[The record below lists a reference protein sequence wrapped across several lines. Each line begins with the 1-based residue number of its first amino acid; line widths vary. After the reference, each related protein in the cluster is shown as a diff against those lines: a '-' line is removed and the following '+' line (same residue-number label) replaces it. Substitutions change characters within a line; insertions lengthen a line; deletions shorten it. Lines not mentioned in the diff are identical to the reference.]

1 VFFARAW
8 PQLSRSHSGFAA
20 QCDPSLSRQ
29 FGEDVIA
36 FISSSPGML
45 MSNRSGKL
53 FSTLLIASFAGG
65 VLASTPQAP
74 AHADDTCLPGPKATT
89 PRGSHWYYRVEPGT
103 KRHCWYLGEA
113 RGKTTQRTAAK
124 HSSPAPAPDKPAE
137 TSAATPLQPSV
148 ANARAEF
155 DSATAT
161 PDQATANPSPS
172 DTTSS
177 AMRDQAT
184 ANPSPSDTALS
195 NDTAQTANTSQP
207 AVATRWPDP
216 AISVQPP
223 QPAPVAPEKPASQLL
238 GQRTE
243 PGPAVPVVCAPV
255 AEASSYSMPMLL
267 GGLAG
272 ALAFAG
278 LLGFAVV
285 KFGNLNRFRH
295 IRRRSESIWDTAD
308 VSQPPPWQRRDLD
321 APPTPGIDPL
331 HRRREI
337 EAQSRDILELLSR
350 ASRGV
355 TT

>member
-1 VFFARAW
+1 
-8 PQLSRSHSGFAA
+8 
-20 QCDPSLSRQ
+20 
-29 FGEDVIA
+29 
-36 FISSSPGML
+36 

-65 VLASTPQAP
+65 VLAITPQGP
-74 AHADDTCLPGPKATT
+74 AHADDTCLSGPKATT
-89 PRGSHWYYRVEPGT
+89 PRGSHWYYRLEPGT

-161 PDQATANPSPS
+161 PDQATASPSPS
-172 DTTSS
+172 DTT
-177 AMRDQAT
+177 
-184 ANPSPSDTALS
+184 LS
-195 NDTAQTANTSQP
+195 NDAAQTADTSQQ

-243 PGPAVPVVCAPV
+243 PGPAVPVVSAPV

-285 KFGNLNRFRH
+285 KFGNLNRFGN
-295 IRRRSESIWDTAD
+295 IRRRSESIWDAAN

-321 APPTPGIDPL
+321 AAPTPGIDPL

-350 ASRGV
+350 ASRGAA
-355 TT
+355 T

>member
-1 VFFARAW
+1 VLFARAW

-65 VLASTPQAP
+65 VLASIAQAP

-124 HSSPAPAPDKPAE
+124 PSSPAPAPDKPAE

-172 DTTSS
+172 DT
-177 AMRDQAT
+177 
-184 ANPSPSDTALS
+184 ALS
-195 NDTAQTANTSQP
+195 NDAAQTANTSQP

-223 QPAPVAPEKPASQLL
+223 QPAPAAAPAAAAEKPVSQLL

-243 PGPAVPVVCAPV
+243 PGPAVPVVSAPA
-255 AEASSYSMPMLL
+255 AEPSSYSMPMLL